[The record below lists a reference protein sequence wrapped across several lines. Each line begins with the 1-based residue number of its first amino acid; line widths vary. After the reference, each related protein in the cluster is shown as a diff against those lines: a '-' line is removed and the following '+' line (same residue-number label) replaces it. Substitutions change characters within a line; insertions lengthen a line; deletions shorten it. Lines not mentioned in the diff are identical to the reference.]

1 MTVSHISVTYHSYI
15 SHISV
20 TYRHISSHISHI
32 SVKTK
37 AESGQNKI
45 SGKQTL
51 TGRFVIVQMDNG
63 EDELNLKEVKAFGEF
78 EKSKFNYLIWD

>member
-45 SGKQTL
+45 SGKRTL
-51 TGRFVIVQMDNG
+51 TGRFVIVQMNNG

-78 EKSKFNYLIWD
+78 EKSKFNNLILD